1 MQITVNG
8 QKTTVNEGITLYN
21 FLKHKGLDPQKVVV
35 EHNYRIVRSEEWP
48 NIVLQEN
55 DNLEILKFVGG
66 G

>member
-21 FLKHKGLDPQKVVV
+21 FLKDKGLDPQKVVV
-35 EHNYRIVRSEEWP
+35 EHNYRIVRSEEWQ
-48 NIVLQEN
+48 NIVLKEN

>member
-1 MQITVNG
+1 MIITVNG
-8 QKTTVNEGITLYN
+8 QKTTVNDGITLYD
-21 FLKHKGLDPQKVVV
+21 FLKLKGLDLQKMVV
-35 EHNYRIVRSEEWP
+35 EHNYRIVKTEEWP

>member
-1 MQITVNG
+1 MQIIVNG
-8 QKTTVNEGITLYN
+8 EKTTVNEGITLHD
-21 FLKHKGLDPQKVVV
+21 FLKLKGLDPQKVVV

>member
-1 MQITVNG
+1 MQITENG

-21 FLKHKGLDPQKVVV
+21 FLKDKGLDPQKVVV
-35 EHNYRIVRSEEWP
+35 EHNYRIVRSEEWQ
-48 NIVLQEN
+48 NIVLKEN